1 MLGEAVRDLRHA
13 RGWTQVELA
22 TRAGV
27 SRQLVGAVE
36 AGRHLP
42 RVDAALALARA
53 LDVAVEQLLAPPARA
68 SVTGV
73 LETPRDGQPVR
84 VARVGDTL
92 VCVPAAPAGESW
104 APADAVVRDGQ
115 VDLLEAERPAAAVA
129 GCDPAIGL
137 AARLL
142 EVDAGTGALV
152 ASTSSTNAVAAL
164 AAGRVHAAF
173 VHGRHGTLPPPPV
186 PVRRWEVARWQVGLA
201 APDDL
206 PTGWVA
212 DALAGRL
219 AVVQREDGAGS
230 QAAFERA
237 VAAAATASGTAP
249 DLPADG
255 PRASGHL
262 EAASWARRSGCA
274 AVSME
279 PAALALG
286 LGFHPL
292 EEHVSELWVA
302 VDHLDAVG
310 VRRFL
315 DEVTGARLR
324 RRLTTIGGYDLTR
337 CGTEVA
343 A

>member
-1 MLGEAVRDLRHA
+1 MFGERIRDLRHA

-22 TRAGV
+22 ARAGV

-42 RVDAALALARA
+42 RVDAALALAHA
-53 LDVAVEQLLAPPARA
+53 LEVAVEQLAAADHVPL
-68 SVTGV
+68 VGV
-73 LETPRDGQPVR
+73 LDPPREGQAVR
-84 VARVGDTL
+84 IARVGDTL
-92 VCVPAAPAGESW
+92 VCVPAAPTGESW
-104 APADAVVRDGQ
+104 TPADAVVHDGR
-115 VDLLEAERPAAAVA
+115 VELREPARPTAAVA

-152 ASTSSTNAVAAL
+152 ATSSTATAVAAL
-164 AAGRVHAAF
+164 AAGRVHAVF
-173 VHGRHGTLPPPPV
+173 VHGPDGSLPRPPV

-201 APDDL
+201 APAEL
-206 PTGWVA
+206 AAGWVG

-219 AVVQREDGAGS
+219 TVVQREHGAGS

-237 VAAAATASGTAP
+237 VAAAGVAP
-249 DLPADG
+249 LDRGDA

-262 EAASWARRSGCA
+262 EAASWARRAGWA

-286 LGFHPL
+286 LTFHPL
-292 EEHVSELWVA
+292 EAHVSELWVA
-302 VDHLDAVG
+302 TEHLDDVG

-315 DEVTGARLR
+315 DEVTGTRLR
-324 RRLTTIGGYDLTR
+324 RRLTAIGGYDLSR